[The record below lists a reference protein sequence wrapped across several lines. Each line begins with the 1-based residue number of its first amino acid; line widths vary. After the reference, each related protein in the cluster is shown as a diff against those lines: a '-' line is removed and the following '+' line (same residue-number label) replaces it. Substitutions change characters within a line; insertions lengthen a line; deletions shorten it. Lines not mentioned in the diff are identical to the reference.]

1 MARPVKPID
10 RKTFEGLCGLLCT
23 KKEIC
28 AVLDVTDKTL
38 DNWCKRTYNLPYME
52 VYQQKSSNGKIRL
65 RRYQLQLAEKSAA
78 MAIWLGKQWLGQTD
92 KAVVQ
97 VQELEKDPLSLALEA
112 LEKDDDASSEI

>member
-1 MARPVKPID
+1 
-10 RKTFEGLCGLLCT
+10 
-23 KKEIC
+23 
-28 AVLDVTDKTL
+28 
-38 DNWCKRTYNLPYME
+38 ME

>member
-1 MARPVKPID
+1 MARPVKEID
-10 RKTFEGLCGLLCT
+10 QKVFEGLCRLLCT

-38 DNWCKRTYNLPYME
+38 DGWCKRTYEQTYME
-52 VYQQKSSNGKIRL
+52 TYEQKSASGKVAL
-65 RRYQLQLAEKSAA
+65 RRYQLRLAEKNAA

>member
-1 MARPVKPID
+1 
-10 RKTFEGLCGLLCT
+10 
-23 KKEIC
+23 
-28 AVLDVTDKTL
+28 
-38 DNWCKRTYNLPYME
+38 
-52 VYQQKSSNGKIRL
+52 
-65 RRYQLQLAEKSAA
+65 